1 MRPLDATLLRIKK
14 LPSCLNIPLRMK
26 SIISELPE
34 SISMLFF
41 QLQDRIMLRNNLTK
55 LLRTL
60 LPKQSTDLERKKP
73 FTCHAKKSK
82 PS

>member
-1 MRPLDATLLRIKK
+1 
-14 LPSCLNIPLRMK
+14 MK
-26 SIISELPE
+26 SIIPEFPE

-41 QLQDRIMLRNNLTK
+41 QLQDHIMLRNDLTE

-73 FTCHAKKSK
+73 FTCHTEKSE